1 MAQRTGLSKRKQNR
15 LILIATAGAVLAAAV
30 ALTAFALND
39 EIVFFKTPT
48 DIATEGLEPGVR
60 VRIGGL
66 VKEGTVVRGTE
77 QNLFTVTDLE
87 AEIAVVSPVSV
98 TVPALFR
105 EGQGVVLEG
114 ERSTDGSFVATRILA
129 KHDENYVPVE
139 VTEALKGKGQWKGA
153 EQALETLDETGSY
166 GE

>member
-1 MAQRTGLSKRKQNR
+1 MAQTTGMSKRKKNR
-15 LILIATAGAVLAAAV
+15 LILIATAGAVLTAAV

-60 VRIGGL
+60 VRVGGL
-66 VKEGTVVRGTE
+66 VKEGTVVRGNDE
-77 QNLFTVTDLE
+77 NLFTVTDLD

-114 ERSTDGSFVATRILA
+114 ERNLDGTFVATRILA

-139 VTEALKGKGQWKGA
+139 VAEALKGKGQWKGA
-153 EQALETLDETGSY
+153 ADALETLDESDEY
-166 GE
+166 